1 MKHTPTPWHVTDQ
14 SEIEGI
20 NIDGLELKSLAT
32 MSKSGN
38 ITYVHGEMLDSDDA
52 AFIVQACNS
61 HDALVAALETLIRM
75 QVKGHDLI
83 DRMQFSD
90 EGRAISAQVLG
101 ALARARGE

>member
-61 HDALVAALETLIRM
+61 HDALVAALEGFHPRVIGSGNSLSIG
-75 QVKGHDLI
+75 Q
-83 DRMQFSD
+83 
-90 EGRAISAQVLG
+90 
-101 ALARARGE
+101 LARAWETAKEALKLARGE